1 MSSQN
6 SGLFDCK
13 WRSAISISPGL
24 RLVLQSLCR
33 KSKILVALDFDG
45 TLAPLVDNPE
55 DSRMIAPARQAM
67 EKLTALSGVSVAI
80 VTGRAI
86 DSVKRVADPLKEW
99 FLVGS
104 HGIEVLSP
112 GDVTNYATPWLVP
125 ADLTEAFD
133 AVVNAHPGTRLEH
146 KPFGLALHTRGVEQ
160 PVAQAAESAAHQV
173 CDAWGGDLVVRT
185 GHGIVECSIQEAT
198 KGDGIEEIRRRLRP
212 SAVLFAGD
220 DRTDEDG
227 FRALGETDISIKVG
241 QGETDARFQLDGPSD
256 LAELLQLVYRIR
268 LIFAI
273 DRGKD

>member
-1 MSSQN
+1 MPE
-6 SGLFDCK
+6 
-13 WRSAISISPGL
+13 AISSDL
-24 RLVLQSLCR
+24 TSALAAFASQQT
-33 KSKILVALDFDG
+33 ILIALDFDG
-45 TLAPLVDNPE
+45 TLAPLVDDPE
-55 DSRMIAPARQAM
+55 ASRMIAPARQAL

-86 DSVKRVADPLKEW
+86 DSVKRVSDPLKEW

-112 GDVTNYATPWLVP
+112 GDVTSYETPWLVP
-125 ADLTEAFD
+125 AGLTEAFD
-133 AVVNAHPGTRLEH
+133 AVVKAHPGTRLEH

-160 PVAQAAESAAHQV
+160 PVAQAAESAAHHV

-227 FRALGETDISIKVG
+227 FAVLEANDVGIRVGGGETIAPHRLP
-241 QGETDARFQLDGPSD
+241 DASAVAEALRFIHDQRASVESGL
-256 LAELLQLVYRIR
+256 EL
-268 LIFAI
+268 
-273 DRGKD
+273 

>member
-1 MSSQN
+1 MPEVISSNLIGALEAFASQ
-6 SGLFDCK
+6 
-13 WRSAISISPGL
+13 AT
-24 RLVLQSLCR
+24 
-33 KSKILVALDFDG
+33 ILIALDFDG
-45 TLAPLVDNPE
+45 TLAPLVNDPE
-55 DSRMIAPARQAM
+55 DSRMLTPARQAL
-67 EKLTALSGVSVAI
+67 EKLTAMSGVTVAI

-112 GDVTNYATPWLVP
+112 GEVFSYETPWLVP

-133 AVVNAHPGTRLEH
+133 ALVNAHPGTRLEL

-160 PVAQAAESAAHQV
+160 TVAQDAESAAHKV

-198 KGDGIEEIRRRLRP
+198 KGDGIHEVRRRLRP

-227 FRALGETDISIKVG
+227 FRALGKTDISIKIG
-241 QGETDARFQLDGPSD
+241 QENTDARFHLDSPYD
-256 LAELLQLVYRIR
+256 MAETLQRLYRIR
-268 LIFAI
+268 RGFAI
-273 DRGKD
+273 DRGED

>member
-1 MSSQN
+1 MPEPMLSQ
-6 SGLFDCK
+6 LTEAL
-13 WRSAISISPGL
+13 SAFASREI
-24 RLVLQSLCR
+24 
-33 KSKILVALDFDG
+33 ILIALDFDG
-45 TLAPLVDNPE
+45 TLAPLVDDPE
-55 DSRMIAPARQAM
+55 ASRMIAPARQALA
-67 EKLTALSGVSVAI
+67 KLTALSGVSVAI

-112 GDVTNYATPWLVP
+112 GDVTAYETPWLVP
-125 ADLTEAFD
+125 VDLTEAFD
-133 AVVNAHPGTRLEH
+133 AVVTAHPGTRLER

-160 PVAQAAESAAHQV
+160 PVAQDAESAAHHL

-185 GHGIVECSIQEAT
+185 GHGIVECSIQQAT

-227 FRALGETDISIKVG
+227 FAVLEAQDVGIRVGGGETIAPYRLA
-241 QGETDARFQLDGPSD
+241 DASAVAEVLWFIHDQRASVESGP
-256 LAELLQLVYRIR
+256 EL
-268 LIFAI
+268 
-273 DRGKD
+273 

>member
-1 MSSQN
+1 MKSSKR
-6 SGLFDCK
+6 LT
-13 WRSAISISPGL
+13 SALASF
-24 RLVLQSLCR
+24 CR
-33 KSKILVALDFDG
+33 HSEILIALDFDG
-45 TLAPLVDNPE
+45 TLAPLVDDPE
-55 DSRMIAPARQAM
+55 ASRMIPPARHAL
-67 EKLTALSGVSVAI
+67 EKLTALSGVTVAI

-112 GDVTNYATPWLVP
+112 GDVTNYETPWLVP
-125 ADLTEAFD
+125 VNLTEAFD
-133 AVVNAHPGTRLEH
+133 EVVKAHPGTRLEH

-212 SAVLFAGD
+212 SAVLFSGD

-227 FRALGETDISIKVG
+227 FTVLEANDVGIRVGGGETIAPYRLS
-241 QGETDARFQLDGPSD
+241 DAGAVAEALWFIHDQRASMESGP
-256 LAELLQLVYRIR
+256 EL
-268 LIFAI
+268 
-273 DRGKD
+273 

>member
-1 MSSQN
+1 MSE
-6 SGLFDCK
+6 
-13 WRSAISISPGL
+13 AISSDL
-24 RLVLQSLCR
+24 REVLVAFASQE
-33 KSKILVALDFDG
+33 KILIALDFDG
-45 TLAPLVDNPE
+45 TLAPLVDDPE
-55 DSRMIAPARQAM
+55 ASRMIAPARQAL

-86 DSVKRVADPLKEW
+86 DSVKRVAAPLKEW

-112 GDVTNYATPWLVP
+112 GDVTSYETPWLVP
-125 ADLTEAFD
+125 VGLTEAFES
-133 AVVNAHPGTRLEH
+133 VVKAHPGTRLEH
-146 KPFGLALHTRGVEQ
+146 KPFGLALHTRGVKQ

-198 KGDGIEEIRRRLRP
+198 KGDGIDEIRRGLRP

-227 FRALGETDISIKVG
+227 FAVLRAQDVAIRVGGGETIAPYRLA
-241 QGETDARFQLDGPSD
+241 DATAV
-256 LAELLQLVYRIR
+256 AEALW
-268 LIFAI
+268 LIHDQRAS
-273 DRGKD
+273 